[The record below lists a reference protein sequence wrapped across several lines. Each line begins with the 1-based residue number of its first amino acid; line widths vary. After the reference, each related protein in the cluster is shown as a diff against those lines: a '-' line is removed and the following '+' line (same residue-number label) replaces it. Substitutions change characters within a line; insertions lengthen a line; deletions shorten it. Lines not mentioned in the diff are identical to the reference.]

1 MRGVG
6 LAVFLGALSCAAAA
20 TMACGVSVVGGA
32 PVSTSPDGGDG
43 GSSAVGSD
51 GAAEG
56 GGNAPV
62 FCTTERA
69 DPTVKRCIDFD
80 DAPSQVAPRFGFDA
94 ISNTTSQTITLVP
107 STPSSLGGGNALK
120 IALGEEDGTRNANV
134 NLEVAA
140 TQEAFVALKS
150 VILDTNVV
158 IDAMTVTYAALVAFQ
173 IVGEGC
179 AAFSGVAAH
188 NDGTLAW
195 VSKPE
200 TTIGQY
206 QIGVPFHLRVVAK
219 PKASSTQDTE
229 AFVNGASIGTIPVTY
244 NDRCNYAGVFVG
256 TFFSGVEPGT
266 ISTRFDNVVVRVP

>member
-158 IDAMTVTYAALVAFQ
+158 IDD
-173 IVGEGC
+173 
-179 AAFSGVAAH
+179 
-188 NDGTLAW
+188 DGHVRRA
-195 VSKPE
+195 
-200 TTIGQY
+200 
-206 QIGVPFHLRVVAK
+206 R
-219 PKASSTQDTE
+219 
-229 AFVNGASIGTIPVTY
+229 
-244 NDRCNYAGVFVG
+244 
-256 TFFSGVEPGT
+256 
-266 ISTRFDNVVVRVP
+266 RVPDRR